1 MVNTAYMLP
10 LLVQYCL
17 ISLALSVNVPVIK
30 MIILASSPIGYR
42 SPRSTI
48 SPCFLSLRNL
58 IELQGKTCL

>member
-1 MVNTAYMLP
+1 MVNTACMLP

-17 ISLALSVNVPVIK
+17 MSLALSVNVPVIK

-42 SPRSTI
+42 SPRSAI

-58 IELQGKTCL
+58 IELQGKTFL